1 MEATE
6 QLGWNLTSWYKNGL
20 VSGFLNFKSEDFFE
34 SKMKAKHA
42 MVVKSHKMVWNY
54 LKGSLWA
61 KDFEFLRIWVSW
73 PFSWYQSGSGH
84 DSGEKEDSSS

>member
-6 QLGWNLTSWYKNGL
+6 QLGWNLTNWYKNGL

-42 MVVKSHKMVWNY
+42 MVVKSHKMV
-54 LKGSLWA
+54 
-61 KDFEFLRIWVSW
+61 
-73 PFSWYQSGSGH
+73 
-84 DSGEKEDSSS
+84 